1 MSCQARSKAVASTFQ
16 SIGAVRRPSGEQ
28 LMNIRHWDLLSNA
41 VVHARARTSIG
52 MFTEDGGSGSAE
64 PASNSWTGL

>member
-1 MSCQARSKAVASTFQ
+1 MKT
-16 SIGAVRRPSGEQ
+16 
-28 LMNIRHWDLLSNA
+28 A

-64 PASNSWTGL
+64 PASVMLVIVDSGLRDNAE